1 MLEDC
6 ATSAQHKTVLR
17 LAAIARQTLQTI
29 MSRRRIDPRE
39 HAAIADALRGTSMAL
54 SAETVVDDA
63 FRARQDKPTPFP
75 VRRFGDGSMG
85 VYYSALEE
93 RTCKREVGYHLGR
106 ELAETRTAGFT
117 HPRRYA
123 FVRCEYDGNTAELR
137 GKEGEHPDL
146 VSQTRDGYP
155 FCQALAREAT
165 SNGIAGLLTRSAR
178 DPRGTCL
185 PVFERGALSNPEA
198 THSVKAH
205 AGPKGIRF
213 LRT

>member
-6 ATSAQHKTVLR
+6 ATSAQHRTVLR
-17 LAAIARQTLQTI
+17 LAAIAREPLQTI
-29 MSRRRIDPRE
+29 LSRRGIDPRE
-39 HAAIADALRGTSMAL
+39 HEAIADALASTSMAL

-63 FRARQDKPTPFP
+63 FRPRADKPTPFP
-75 VRRFGDGSMG
+75 KRRFGDGSMG

-93 RTCKREVGYHLGR
+93 RTCKREVGYHLWR
-106 ELAETRTAGFT
+106 EFADTRTAGFT
-117 HPRRYA
+117 HSRRYA
-123 FVRCEYDGNTAELR
+123 FVRCEYEGNTAELR

-146 VSQTRDGYP
+146 VSQTANGYP

-165 SNGIAGLLTRSAR
+165 SNDITGFLTRSAR
-178 DPRGTCL
+178 DRTGTCV
-185 PVFERGALSNPEA
+185 PVFARGALSNPGV

>member
-6 ATSAQHKTVLR
+6 ATSARHKTVLR
-17 LAAIARQTLQTI
+17 LAAIARQPLQTI

-39 HAAIADALRGTSMAL
+39 HAAIANALDSISMAL

-63 FRARQDKPTPFP
+63 FRPRPDKPTPFP
-75 VRRFGDGSMG
+75 RGRFGDGFMG

-93 RTCKREVGYHLGR
+93 QTCKREVGYHLGR
-106 ELAETRTAGFT
+106 EFADTRTAGFT

-146 VSQTRDGYP
+146 VSQTPDGYP
-155 FCQALAREAT
+155 FCQTLAREAA

-178 DPRGTCL
+178 DPKGTCL
-185 PVFERGALSNPEA
+185 PVFARGALSNPGV

-205 AGPKGIRF
+205 AGPQGIRF

>member
-6 ATSAQHKTVLR
+6 ATSTQHKTVLR
-17 LAAIARQTLQTI
+17 LAAIARQPLLTI

-39 HAAIADALRGTSMAL
+39 HAAIANALASTSMAL

-63 FRARQDKPTPFP
+63 FRPRPDKPTPFP
-75 VRRFGDGSMG
+75 TGRFGDGSIG

-106 ELAETRTAGFT
+106 EFADTRTAGFT
-117 HPRRYA
+117 QPRRYA
-123 FVRCEYDGNTAELR
+123 FVCCEYDGNTAELR

-146 VSQTRDGYP
+146 VSQTPDGYP

-178 DPRGTCL
+178 DPKGTCL
-185 PVFERGALSNPEA
+185 PVFARGALSNPGV
-198 THSVKAH
+198 THIVNAH
-205 AGPKGIRF
+205 AGPQGIRF